1 MSSSVEP
8 FTMVKL
14 SEEMITART
23 RVSDMGHVKKLN
35 CWGADLTDVSVLRQ
49 LRNVEVL
56 SLSVNNITTL
66 ADVQDCKNLQVS
78 LFQLFSTQIICFLGD
93 FKLFNAIFSSQVD
106 ASVLRYFVFEECSK

>member
-78 LFQLFSTQIICFLGD
+78 VFQLFSSRIICFLEEC
-93 FKLFNAIFSSQVD
+93 KLFIANFSSQVD
-106 ASVLRYFVFEECSK
+106 ALVLKHFVFEECSK

>member
-78 LFQLFSTQIICFLGD
+78 LFQLFKVKSSFVSFMKINSSLQICLH
-93 FKLFNAIFSSQVD
+93 
-106 ASVLRYFVFEECSK
+106 R